1 MTVEI
6 DRDGEW
12 VQVESGELTD
22 LELCDCLSR
31 IQIDSDEFL
40 SEKEVMEGY
49 IAIKEAIRRLEEKW
63 EKENGHGGV

>member
-1 MTVEI
+1 MKLETARMTIEVQRNE
-6 DRDGEW
+6 EL
-12 VQVESGELTD
+12 VQVPPEELTN

-49 IAIKEAIRRLEEKW
+49 IAIHEAIRRLSNE
-63 EKENGHGGV
+63 H

>member
-12 VQVESGELTD
+12 VQVEPSELTD

-40 SEKEVMEGY
+40 SNKEVMEGY
-49 IAIKEAIRRLEEKW
+49 IAIKEAIRRLEDKW
-63 EKENGHGGV
+63 EKENAHGGV

>member
-12 VQVESGELTD
+12 VQVEPEELTN

-40 SEKEVMEGY
+40 SEKEIMEGY
-49 IAIKEAIRRLEEKW
+49 IALHEAIRRLS
-63 EKENGHGGV
+63 NDD

>member
-12 VQVESGELTD
+12 VQVESSELTD

-63 EKENGHGGV
+63 EKENEHGGI

>member
-12 VQVESGELTD
+12 IQVEPEELTD

-49 IAIKEAIRRLEEKW
+49 IALNEAIRRLS
-63 EKENGHGGV
+63 NDG

>member
-12 VQVESGELTD
+12 VQVEPGELTD

-49 IAIKEAIRRLEEKW
+49 IAIKEAILRLEEKR
-63 EKENGHGGV
+63 EKENKHGGI

>member
-12 VQVESGELTD
+12 VQVEPGELTD

-63 EKENGHGGV
+63 EKENKHGGI

>member
-63 EKENGHGGV
+63 EKENEHGGV